1 MDTIIHTLPVCKV
14 RHMAYST
21 FSILKLTPEGKVYL
35 TEFDCPGCIYTH
47 DGVVYP
53 IDYTTREVGGKTIKE
68 AVFDLECGDMLTLIS
83 DGVMYA
89 GIGAVLNLGWNWD
102 SVCEFLEDNWKDENT
117 SARMTAALIGA
128 CEDLYMR
135 KPGDDTTVATVKAIP
150 EQIVSIFS
158 GPPRFPQDDERAVV
172 DFMSLDGLKMVCGGS
187 SANLVARVLGREVTT
202 DLSYDDDLP
211 PIAHIKGIDLVTEG
225 VLTIRQANV
234 IVKQVLENPAD
245 TESLKLLDG
254 QNGASMI
261 ARMLLEKCTH
271 LYMFIGKAIN
281 PAHQNPNLP
290 VDLSIKIRLLEDLAD
305 MLRGAGKVVKIR
317 YY

>member
-1 MDTIIHTLPVCKV
+1 
-14 RHMAYST
+14 
-21 FSILKLTPEGKVYL
+21 
-35 TEFDCPGCIYTH
+35 
-47 DGVVYP
+47 
-53 IDYTTREVGGKTIKE
+53 
-68 AVFDLECGDMLTLIS
+68 
-83 DGVMYA
+83 
-89 GIGAVLNLGWNWD
+89 
-102 SVCEFLEDNWKDENT
+102 
-117 SARMTAALIGA
+117 
-128 CEDLYMR
+128 
-135 KPGDDTTVATVKAIP
+135 
-150 EQIVSIFS
+150 
-158 GPPRFPQDDERAVV
+158 
-172 DFMSLDGLKMVCGGS
+172 MSLDGLKMVCGGS

-254 QNGASMI
+254 KNGASMI